1 VKVVPQKA
9 SIQSGQTAG
18 SARSCKR
25 IRPVKDSADP
35 AGLNKNSAEP
45 GLTDKSQYTEPKQQL
60 PNTNTD
66 NANTGKYVVIF
77 LQIFRI

>member
-1 VKVVPQKA
+1 
-9 SIQSGQTAG
+9 
-18 SARSCKR
+18 
-25 IRPVKDSADP
+25 VKDSVDP

-77 LQIFRI
+77 LQIFKI